1 MLNDNSTKV
10 DMQAMQVMGY
20 MMCYSSNNFA
30 SFHSLQKGFLSYNPK
45 HGIHEHGLELLKY
58 VVHKNALKNNIGK
71 W

>member
-1 MLNDNSTKV
+1 
-10 DMQAMQVMGY
+10 MQAMQVMGY